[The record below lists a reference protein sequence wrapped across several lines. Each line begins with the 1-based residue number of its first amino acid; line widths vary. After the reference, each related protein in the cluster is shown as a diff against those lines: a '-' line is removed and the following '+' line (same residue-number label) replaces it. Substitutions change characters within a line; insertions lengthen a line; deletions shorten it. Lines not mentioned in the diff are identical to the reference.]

1 MTLLKAIWYA
11 ILGLIILLGAL
22 IFVGVLA
29 IAWPVVIVLLIFGL
43 PFICVGMVAASN
55 SKKKKEEKG
64 KE

>member
-43 PFICVGMVAASN
+43 PFICVGMVAASK
-55 SKKKKEEKG
+55 SKKKKE

>member
-1 MTLLKAIWYA
+1 MTLLKAIWYS

-29 IAWPVVIVLLIFGL
+29 VAWPVIIVLLIFGL

-55 SKKKKEEKG
+55 SKKKKE